1 MKEFELPVLEAH
13 TLIRE
18 AFGPMVEFGT
28 SGLVSWAPSEVRL
41 IRFNSLE
48 QALASGLDTLSDVQP
63 WDPAS
68 VMLGVQTAAVVDRL
82 RHMGLDYGVFGR
94 TGTVARVVLVH
105 EPQADY
111 YLLTPPGDNAGILGI
126 RMTTAHRRNP
136 RNRAAASSA
145 VSLFRDI
152 SERFERC

>member
-94 TGTVARVVLVH
+94 TGTVARVVSVH

-111 YLLTPPGDNAGILGI
+111 YLLTPPGAKCRNPGDPHYYPP
-126 RMTTAHRRNP
+126 HRRNP
-136 RNRAAASSA
+136 RNPA
-145 VSLFRDI
+145 VCIVCGFPVP
-152 SERFERC
+152 